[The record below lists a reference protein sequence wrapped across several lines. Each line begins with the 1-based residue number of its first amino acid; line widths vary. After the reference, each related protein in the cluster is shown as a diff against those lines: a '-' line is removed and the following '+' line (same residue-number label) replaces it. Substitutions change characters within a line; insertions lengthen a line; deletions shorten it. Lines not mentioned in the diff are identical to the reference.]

1 MKKVVL
7 SISVI
12 TVVWLLM
19 VVIMLRG
26 IFEIPKAEAKSEIR
40 IRRAE
45 QVRCSKVVEERE
57 PVVEKKSKEPTVEL
71 FSVEDAIV
79 IIPSVTIF
87 YRNGNEYSTD
97 EISLNVDEFKL
108 LLNSSY
114 DSYEWD
120 YNNRLNVITVLYN
133 FLKDNDVPD
142 NNIYAIL
149 GNVGV
154 EGSFGIEQKT
164 FKTLQSIEEA
174 REKLGSGQ
182 LGYGCVQW
190 TYPSRQLSLLNYYEA
205 TNELFPND
213 WELAMA
219 IAECCLVLE
228 EIQIFGVFENL
239 YEEVELT
246 DAVGRVSV
254 KFEGY
259 ANCRNE
265 WDWSSGSYRLV
276 KNNCSGER
284 RVNYSLAIKKY
295 FDELSD

>member
-1 MKKVVL
+1 MKNK
-7 SISVI
+7 
-12 TVVWLLM
+12 
-19 VVIMLRG
+19 
-26 IFEIPKAEAKSEIR
+26 F
-40 IRRAE
+40 
-45 QVRCSKVVEERE
+45 
-57 PVVEKKSKEPTVEL
+57 KEPTVEL
-71 FSVEDAIV
+71 FSVEDNV
-79 IIPSVTIF
+79 VVIPSVTIF
-87 YRNGNEYSTD
+87 YRNGSEYSTD

-108 LLNSSY
+108 LLNNNY
-114 DSYEWD
+114 NSYEWD

-133 FLKDNDVPD
+133 FLKDNNVPD

-182 LGYGCVQW
+182 LGYGCLQW

-246 DAVGRVSV
+246 DAVGRVAV

-276 KNNCSGER
+276 KNNCSGEH